1 MDDNDNNEKLKGFII
16 FSTIKK
22 SLLKKHEKRYIDT
35 FIYFLKN
42 FREIINNKRSRKKI
56 NEN

>member
-1 MDDNDNNEKLKGFII
+1 MDDNDNNEKLNGFIK
-16 FSTIKK
+16 FSTIKE
-22 SLLKKHEKRYIDT
+22 SLLKQHGKKYIDA
-35 FIYFLKN
+35 FVFFLKN